1 MVPVRQTALS
11 QIGAKAVPNRN
22 FMARPMLAGA
32 LLLLGSCASAP
43 PPRPP
48 AMPADAGGSDLLWL
62 ERVTYGPTPATLA
75 EYRRVG
81 RSAFLDEQL
90 NAKADQLPPEIAT
103 QLEQLDIAH
112 EDGADMLARE
122 QVESKRVNEMSASD
136 DKAAA
141 RK

>member
-1 MVPVRQTALS
+1 MGPVKQTALS
-11 QIGAKAVPNRN
+11 QMGAEAVPDRN
-22 FMARPMLAGA
+22 LMMRPMLLGA

-48 AMPADAGGSDLLWL
+48 VTPADAAGNDLLWL
-62 ERVTYGPTPATLA
+62 ERVTYGPTSATLA

-81 RSAFLDEQL
+81 RTAFLD
-90 NAKADQLPPEIAT
+90 
-103 QLEQLDIAH
+103 EQLDIAH

-141 RK
+141 RKALNERGNKLAYE